1 MKTKYRIV
9 RRWTTKTNKVTG
21 EIVEQ
26 SEDRFYIQYWNLF
39 TILFEGGWKDLHL
52 FGFNTLKDAQD
63 DLDRRLKKKSIK
75 EVEHQKVEVKI

>member
-1 MKTKYRIV
+1 MKYRIV

-26 SEDRFYIQYWNLF
+26 SEDQFYIQSRNFFTLLF
-39 TILFEGGWKDLHL
+39 GIGWQDLSI
-52 FGFNTLKDAQD
+52 FGFNTLEEAQE

-75 EVEHQKVEVKI
+75 VEEHQKVEVKI